1 MKSQWKEPRFLRKSF
16 NTMTLQQWI
25 DDRLKYIAELLP
37 QLQHEDPA
45 SFACGYNAGY
55 KHALLELVDFLDEE
69 ITE

>member
-1 MKSQWKEPRFLRKSF
+1 
-16 NTMTLQQWI
+16 MTLQQWI